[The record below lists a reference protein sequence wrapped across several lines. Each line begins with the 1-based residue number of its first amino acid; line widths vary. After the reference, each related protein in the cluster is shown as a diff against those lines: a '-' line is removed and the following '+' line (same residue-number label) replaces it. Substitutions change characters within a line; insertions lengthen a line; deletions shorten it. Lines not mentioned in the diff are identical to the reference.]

1 MENYINEETV
11 VKDGVYLIFKDDVIC
26 PICSNLIINPMM
38 CMRCQNVYCKKCIE
52 AWSKK
57 DNKCPNRCE
66 NPDYHKSLEKSNIL
80 SKLKFKC
87 EKCGEEILYNN
98 VQKHMN
104 NCESIQTNNGNVKR
118 LKRIKKEEINKIKTN
133 GKMVHINCKKFLYII
148 YFIINIV
155 ITLGMYGV
163 GKTCLI
169 HT

>member
-52 AWSKK
+52 AWNKK

-66 NPDYHKSLEKSNIL
+66 NPDYHKSLEKSNTL

-98 VQKHMN
+98 MQKHMD
-104 NCESIQTNNGNVKR
+104 NCESIQTTNGNVKR
-118 LKRIKKEEINKIKTN
+118 LKRIKKEEINRTKTN
-133 GKMVHINCKKFLYII
+133 GKLTRITSKK
-148 YFIINIV
+148 NIFNF
-155 ITLGMYGV
+155 
-163 GKTCLI
+163 
-169 HT
+169 

>member
-52 AWSKK
+52 AWNKK

-66 NPDYHKSLEKSNIL
+66 NPDYHKSLEKSNTL

-98 VQKHMN
+98 VQKHMD
-104 NCESIQTNNGNVKR
+104 NCESIQTTNGNVKR
-118 LKRIKKEEINKIKTN
+118 LKRIKKEEINRTKTN
-133 GKMVHINCKKFLYII
+133 GKLTRITSKK
-148 YFIINIV
+148 NIFNF
-155 ITLGMYGV
+155 
-163 GKTCLI
+163 
-169 HT
+169 